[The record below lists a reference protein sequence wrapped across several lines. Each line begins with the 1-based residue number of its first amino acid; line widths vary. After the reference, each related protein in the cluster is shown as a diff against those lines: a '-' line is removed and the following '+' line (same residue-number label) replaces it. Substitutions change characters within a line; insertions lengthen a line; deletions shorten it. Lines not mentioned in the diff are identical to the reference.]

1 MRTRLYSEKKIHFV
15 PLGKYLSS
23 RWLVLNLVCCVSV
36 FFIAKQLHL
45 YQGDNREVRE
55 GGLLRGLYLRCQTS
69 LTQMWVIIGWNWE
82 NQGTREHFVYDRTLK
97 HSNLK
102 EDWCVKPWKGL
113 ALAFTPYIS
122 LFFFFFGSSQG
133 VSLWRSSANDF
144 PKQVKARLPFDD
156 RISWNG
162 ISQSLISLSSF
173 QSHHCKTSG

>member
-1 MRTRLYSEKKIHFV
+1 M

-23 RWLVLNLVCCVSV
+23 RWLMLNLVCCVPVS
-36 FFIAKQLHL
+36 FIAKQLHL
-45 YQGDNREVRE
+45 YQRDNREMRE
-55 GGLLRGLYLRCQTS
+55 GGLLRGLYLQCQTS
-69 LTQMWVIIGWNWE
+69 LTQTWVIICWHWE
-82 NQGTREHFVYDRTLK
+82 NQGTREHFVCDRTLK

-102 EDWCVKPWKGL
+102 EDRCVKPWKGL

-122 LFFFFFGSSQG
+122 LFFFFFFFLAVHR

-144 PKQVKARLPFDD
+144 PEQVKARFPFDD